1 METEKLA
8 EVTRGSLVESVHR
21 GAVAVVNLQG
31 EIIASAGDPFYLTY
45 FRSAAKPLQALAV
58 MESGAVEEYAITLK
72 EIAIML
78 SSHSGEPE
86 HGEVVTGILEKLG
99 LSEEYL
105 QCGISAPFHKPSK
118 DALMRKGLEP
128 TALHNCCSGK
138 HAGML
143 TMARY
148 LNLSLDDYFLPE
160 HPVQQEMLKAVA
172 EMAGLE
178 PEKIPLS
185 VDGCGVPV
193 FALTLDKMAYSY
205 ARLAVPETEDLSEVK
220 KTACEAVKAAII
232 NYPYLIA
239 GTERFTTDLLRVTGN
254 KLIAKDGSEAVF
266 CLGVP
271 DKGWGIAIK
280 MEDGNER
287 AMAPVVLSVLEQL
300 ELLTAEE
307 KERLAAYRMI
317 VLKNIRG
324 EIVGVIRPDL
334 TLKRT
339 LKEKNSCKKA

>member
-1 METEKLA
+1 LETEKLA
-8 EVTRGSLVESVHR
+8 EVTRGALVESVHR
-21 GAVAVVNLQG
+21 GAIAVVNWQG
-31 EIIASAGDPFYLTY
+31 EIIASAGNPSYLTY

-58 MESGAVEEYAITLK
+58 IESGAVVKYAFTLK
-72 EIAIML
+72 EIAIMI

-86 HGEVVTGILEKLG
+86 HCEVVMGILEKLG
-99 LSEEYL
+99 LGEEYL
-105 QCGISAPFHKPSK
+105 QCGISAPFHKPSNE
-118 DALMRKGLEP
+118 ALLIEGLEP
-128 TALHNCCSGK
+128 TPLHNCCSGK
-138 HAGML
+138 HVGML

-160 HPVQQEMLKAVA
+160 HSVQQEMLQSVA

-178 PEKIPLS
+178 PKEIPFS
-185 VDGCGVPV
+185 IDGCGVPV

-205 ARLAVPETEDLSEVK
+205 ARLAVPEGLSEMKNAACDIVK
-220 KTACEAVKAAII
+220 EAII
-232 NYPYLIA
+232 NYPYLVA
-239 GTERFTTDLLRVTGN
+239 GTGRFTTDLLQVTGH
-254 KLIAKDGSEAVF
+254 KLIAKDGSEAIF

-280 MEDGNER
+280 IKDGNER

-307 KERLAAYRMI
+307 KERLAAYRRI
-317 VLKNIRG
+317 VLKNNREQVVG
-324 EIVGVIRPDL
+324 EIRPAF

-339 LKEKNSCKKA
+339 